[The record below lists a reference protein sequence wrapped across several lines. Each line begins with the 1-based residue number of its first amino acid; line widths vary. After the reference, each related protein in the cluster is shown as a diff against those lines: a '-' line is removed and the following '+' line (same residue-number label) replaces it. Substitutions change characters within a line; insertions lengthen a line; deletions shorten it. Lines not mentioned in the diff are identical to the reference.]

1 MQALHL
7 SAKGLVAPALGSSPR
22 RLCRTSLAQSSR
34 VPVSCD
40 LSKAPLTSQLAAK
53 PMLGSSLQMSN
64 SRPARCKVAGAS
76 GAGMADN
83 EIGKEAPF
91 LRQIGWISFW
101 SQLALAIVSS
111 IIIGFALTGSGPGGS
126 PSPSVWFSLFGVIM
140 SFVTTFMS
148 YGFTRVARRV
158 ILNEGS
164 VKKQNVIASLLRVTS
179 LNLWG
184 LGGTLIGLQS
194 TVGVLVGKTLTS
206 SSTSPYTASGVRNA
220 APAALDVFSVQASSN
235 TLLAHFISIVLA
247 QWLLRVLNKGAE
259 PAQPSRPNYSTA

>member
-1 MQALHL
+1 MLPEAWRPQDKAAPFGK
-7 SAKGLVAPALGSSPR
+7 SVAGDLDVKAASP
-22 RLCRTSLAQSSR
+22 
-34 VPVSCD
+34 P
-40 LSKAPLTSQLAAK
+40 
-53 PMLGSSLQMSN
+53 
-64 SRPARCKVAGAS
+64 RCKVVAHS
-76 GAGMADN
+76 SAGMADSDM
-83 EIGKEAPF
+83 GKEAPF

-111 IIIGFALTGSGPGGS
+111 VIISFALTGSGNGRG

-140 SFVTTFMS
+140 SFITTFMS

-184 LGGTLIGLQS
+184 LGGTLVGLQS

-206 SSTSPYTASGVRNA
+206 SSTSPYAASGVRAA

-247 QWLLRVLNKGAE
+247 QWLLRVLNKGAQ
-259 PAQPSRPNYSTA
+259 PAAQVA